1 MGISDARRSYE
12 PHDRLT
18 MLGDAMLETLDHQ
31 EGGEEV
37 RAIVMLDDGDNGG
50 IAIHGYDSDH
60 EAITD
65 MFVHLAAIFAANGQT
80 LMLIPMPSVGQG

>member
-1 MGISDARRSYE
+1 MGISDAHRSFE
-12 PHDRLT
+12 PHSWLT
-18 MLGDAMLETLDHQ
+18 HLGDLMLTALDSQ
-31 EGGEEV
+31 PDGESV
-37 RAIVMLDDGDNGG
+37 KAIVMLDTGEEGG

-65 MFVHLAAIFAANGQT
+65 LFVHLAAIFAANGQT